1 MRQIEIDLTTEK
13 AKPPVQA
20 VGYVGEHNA
29 TELLIS
35 VPRALID
42 ASDYQV
48 VVFQSGPLIFR
59 SRRIYPDSD
68 RNGAYREG
76 VCIHCLLGR
85 HLTEEQRL
93 GLQVEAYKLGEDGE
107 PVLVGKTAFIP
118 RLTLMASLAYK
129 ADNADYKRGVLMEE
143 RIKAKLLEL
152 AAQKEQALAQLNAIL
167 GAEQALRQLLE
178 KEVTPD
184 ER

>member
-1 MRQIEIDLTTEK
+1 MRQIEIDLTAEK
-13 AKPPVQA
+13 ARPPAQP

-29 TELLIS
+29 TELLITIPNGM
-35 VPRALID
+35 VD

-76 VCIHCLLGR
+76 NYIHCLLDR

-93 GLQVEAYKLGEDGE
+93 GLQVEAYKLGENGE

-118 RLTLMASLAYK
+118 RLTLMASPQGRPGFGFDGGFDDISRAI
-129 ADNADYKRGVLMEE
+129 ADTHRHDNA
-143 RIKAKLLEL
+143 IPISKLTED
-152 AAQKEQALAQLNAIL
+152 AAGNPVYGGKPL
-167 GAEQALRQLLE
+167 GGAGQIIVQ
-178 KEVTPD
+178 T
-184 ER
+184 